1 MDLSK
6 IPLMLNPAGDPP
18 DFANGPLLEN
28 DILGSGIA
36 LLVTAGL
43 TLALRLATNLKV
55 AKIGFDDCKLGC
67 TTYAMDSC

>member
-6 IPLMLNPAGDPP
+6 TPLMLSPSGDPP
-18 DFANGPLLEN
+18 DFANGPSLEK

-36 LLVTAGL
+36 FLVTVGP

-55 AKIGFDDCKLGC
+55 AQIGLDDCKLGC
-67 TTYAMDSC
+67 TTSAIDSC